1 LILALI
7 SGEVTMI
14 HAMRFGLGVLI
25 LLGCTPLTTADP
37 ATQPSTQPLGAAMV
51 RCVDKKVGVAF
62 DRPAGWEND
71 DTPPPNGTAR
81 VSFAEPEPWD
91 GGVRAYVEVWMEGD
105 APAHVSVDLATPAD
119 PDVVASKIF
128 IVAGVSARLTA
139 RDEPQ
144 DGGQDVKAVRL
155 TVQWAKGSRYYQM
168 AMDFPKSG
176 TDQYLKLADE
186 ICRSMQ
192 ILPGK

>member
-1 LILALI
+1 MSSFFYTATTRPTRQPKMPVHIIRPRTGRLILALI

-91 GGVRAYVEVWMEGD
+91 GGVRAYV
-105 APAHVSVDLATPAD
+105 
-119 PDVVASKIF
+119 
-128 IVAGVSARLTA
+128 
-139 RDEPQ
+139 
-144 DGGQDVKAVRL
+144 
-155 TVQWAKGSRYYQM
+155 
-168 AMDFPKSG
+168 
-176 TDQYLKLADE
+176 
-186 ICRSMQ
+186 
-192 ILPGK
+192 